1 MKILIA
7 ADGSI
12 YTKRML
18 AYIAAHDEWLG
29 ARHVYTVLYCAPQ
42 PADVTL
48 SRNFHAATAEG
59 VFKPIRA
66 FFAQK
71 SMDAEF
77 AHAVGSAPDL
87 IADRAQ
93 GGKFDLLVMGS
104 HGHGQAAGIALGSV
118 VSDVLGKCSTPVLLI
133 R

>member
-18 AYIAAHDEWLG
+18 AYVAAHDEWLG
-29 ARHVYTVLYCAPQ
+29 SRHAYTVLYCAPE
-42 PADVTL
+42 PAGVAL
-48 SRNFHAATAEG
+48 SQRFHEATAEG
-59 VFKPIRA
+59 VFEPIRD
-66 FFAQK
+66 FFAQQ
-71 SMDAEF
+71 SIEAEF
-77 AHAVGSAPDL
+77 IHAVGHAPEL
-87 IADRAQ
+87 IADRARS
-93 GGKFDLLVMGS
+93 GRFDLLVMGS

-118 VSDVLGKCSTPVLLI
+118 ASDVLGGCSTPMLLI